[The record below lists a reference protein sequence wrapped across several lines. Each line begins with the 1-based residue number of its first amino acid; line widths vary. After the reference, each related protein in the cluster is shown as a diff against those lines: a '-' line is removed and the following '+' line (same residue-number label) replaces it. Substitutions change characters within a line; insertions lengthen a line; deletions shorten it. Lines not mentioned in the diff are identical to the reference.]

1 MRLKNQYPVSCLNNE
16 LDEIFNLGRRALP
29 FADAFLNSFTGNDS
43 EGNADVSLRLVDN
56 DDCYEAHAALPGFTK
71 KEVSLKVED
80 DCLFISGDRKEA
92 KADAFSFAS
101 TFSRSIRLPEDVEVE
116 KVKASLSNG
125 VLTATLPKAS
135 KAKPVEIK
143 IS

>member
-1 MRLKNQYPVSCLNNE
+1 MRLKNQHPVSYLNNE
-16 LDEIFNLGRRALP
+16 LDEFFNLGRRALP
-29 FADAFLNSFTGNDS
+29 LADAFLNSFASNGS
-43 EGNADVSLRLVDN
+43 ECNADVSLRLVDN

-80 DCLFISGDRKEA
+80 DCLFISGERKEA
-92 KADAFSFAS
+92 KDDVFSFAS
-101 TFSRSIRLPEDVEVE
+101 TFSRSIPLPEDVEVE

-125 VLTATLPKAS
+125 VLTVTLPKAA
-135 KAKPVEIK
+135 KVKPVEIK

>member
-1 MRLKNQYPVSCLNNE
+1 MRLKNQYPVSSLNNE
-16 LDEIFNLGRRALP
+16 LDEFFNLGRRAIPL
-29 FADAFLNSFTGNDS
+29 ADAFLNSFTSNGS
-43 EGNADVSLRLVDN
+43 EGNVDVSLRLVDK
-56 DDCYEAHAALPGFTK
+56 DDCYEVHAALPGFTK
-71 KEVSLKVED
+71 KEVSLKVEY
-80 DCLFISGDRKEA
+80 DCLFISGERKET
-92 KADAFSFAS
+92 KDDVFSFAS

>member
-1 MRLKNQYPVSCLNNE
+1 MRLKNQHPMSCLNNE
-16 LDEIFNLGRRALP
+16 LDEFFNLGRRALP
-29 FADAFLNSFTGNDS
+29 FADAFLNSFAGNDS
-43 EGNADVSLRLVDN
+43 EGNADVSLRLVDK

-92 KADAFSFAS
+92 KDDVFSFAS

-125 VLTATLPKAS
+125 VLTVTLPKAA

>member
-1 MRLKNQYPVSCLNNE
+1 MRLKNQHPVSYLNNE
-16 LDEIFNLGRRALP
+16 LDEFFNLGRRALP
-29 FADAFLNSFTGNDS
+29 LADAFLNSFASNGS
-43 EGNADVSLRLVDN
+43 ECNADVSLRLVDN

-80 DCLFISGDRKEA
+80 DCLFISGERKEA
-92 KADAFSFAS
+92 KDDAFSFAS
-101 TFSRSIRLPEDVEVE
+101 TFSRSICLPEDVEVE

-125 VLTATLPKAS
+125 VLTVTLPKAA
-135 KAKPVEIK
+135 KVKPVEIK